1 MDEES
6 SLSEPLGYSSD
17 LGQAIGAFVEAGVPQ
32 EYLPL
37 AAQVSQA
44 VRARVQGGFSQEY
57 IGNQLYNIISTWAW
71 NQLIGY
77 VIYQLTGLR
86 IDNVIMSLYTIAVV
100 LNRSIRHVVRRSL
113 PSADFKRLK
122 GALGRSVSEVLR
134 AVRYESSHLY
144 VQMPKCFPIGSEYGP
159 PPGLKADQSIVV
171 CPRKPFKTISVGG
184 GTASSSMVPVTPVDY
199 FNPME
204 PEQETVPPGSDGG
217 YIVPDDPMDPL
228 TPIEVM
234 GPKYDPTKE
243 KHSGS
248 IWYRLLGG
256 DYIDDI
262 LELLGG

>member
-17 LGQAIGAFVEAGVPQ
+17 LGNAVAHFVEANVPQ
-32 EYLPL
+32 EYLPV
-37 AAQVSQA
+37 AAQVAQA
-44 VRARVQGGFSQEY
+44 VRARIYSGLSTAY
-57 IGNQLYNIISTWAW
+57 IGNQLYNIVSTWAW
-71 NQLIGY
+71 NQLVGY
-77 VIYQLTGLR
+77 TIHRLTGLR
-86 IDNVIMSLYTIAVV
+86 IKNAVMSVYTIASV
-100 LNRSIRHVVRRSL
+100 LNSSIRRVVRRSL
-113 PSADFKRLK
+113 PAKQFKKLK
-122 GALGRSVSEVLR
+122 NSLVSIVNEFMRS
-134 AVRYESSHLY
+134 VRYESTHLF

-159 PPGLKADQSIVV
+159 PPGLKVDQSIVV

-184 GTASSSMVPVTPVDY
+184 GSASSTIESSPVDY

-248 IWYRLLGG
+248 IWYRLMGG
-256 DYIDDI
+256 DYIDDL